1 MNGGFILLGD
11 AICRFVLPF
20 QQIKH
25 KEICMLGVLEY
36 GFVP

>member
-1 MNGGFILLGD
+1 MYGGFIPLDD

-25 KEICMLGVLEY
+25 KEICMLGVPGY